1 MKCFCFQPE
10 SGWSAIL
17 NSNPELKAIV
27 TACERYIPFVLIIL
41 VKSLFDH
48 GTGILV
54 CCGLVLTFLHANS
67 VLKQQVGA
75 VPHCREEM
83 VTLLWQVARQAR
95 RNLGALLAISI
106 NLVACVLFIYFVF
119 LDNNLP
125 LR

>member
-1 MKCFCFQPE
+1 MKYFCLQPE

-67 VLKQQVGA
+67 VLKQQVGE
-75 VPHCREEM
+75 VCREEM